1 MKYIIKLI
9 LSLTVAAFVSAL
21 VIWIGMDT
29 IPWCKQITQA
39 MAKIT
44 GYTLTFMDYLKSVV
58 AFMLYGS
65 LFYLMRLIFGM
76 ILED

>member
-9 LSLTVAAFVSAL
+9 LLLTVAAFVSAL
-21 VIWIGMDT
+21 VIWIGMDN
-29 IPWCKQITQA
+29 IPWCRQITQA
-39 MAKIT
+39 MANIT